1 MAVARLA
8 TNRRGWFRRGCS
20 LPILLSNTRST
31 RSAFPEVPG
40 LFLVT
45 IIVRARHRSMF
56 GQLHISVR
64 LFTAHL
70 YTQFG
75 MVSSFRWKNVTR
87 TFYACIIL
95 SNLPLEKP
103 LPVHNYRDGVQTEIW
118 LLRQR
123 LHHRLLHQSAI
134 CDQLQLAHQA
144 RADLLRSGFPY
155 HQFWGQNQAQDC
167 SAS

>member
-1 MAVARLA
+1 FACQRSRLARGEIHMAVARLA

-31 RSAFPEVPG
+31 RSAFPEVSG

-75 MVSSFRWKNVTR
+75 MVSSNASSLWQVWHNVLPI
-87 TFYACIIL
+87 FANI
-95 SNLPLEKP
+95 SNLDERIEF
-103 LPVHNYRDGVQTEIW
+103 H
-118 LLRQR
+118 
-123 LHHRLLHQSAI
+123 
-134 CDQLQLAHQA
+134 
-144 RADLLRSGFPY
+144 
-155 HQFWGQNQAQDC
+155 
-167 SAS
+167 